1 MSTKL
6 FNCHGNNLLNHLKQ
20 KNIDIEVQQYPYLSK
35 QDIEKQSKI
44 QKEKKNVKQEEKT
57 KKNKNK
63 DPAEQLGM
71 EEVKV
76 NLLQSS
82 DYIYYAKFDDNK
94 MTSGY
99 YHKEQRKLSQRPL
112 WRTVLKFQ
120 DEQVFSLGKTK
131 KDSLEQAVDQIESKI
146 KKALSESEQCN
157 TDSE

>member
-35 QDIEKQSKI
+35 QDIETQSKI
-44 QKEKKNVKQEEKT
+44 QKEKDKKKDNVKQEEKS
-57 KKNKNK
+57 KKNKEK
-63 DPAEQLGM
+63 DPTVQLGM

-76 NLLQSS
+76 NLLESS

-99 YHKEQRKLSQRPL
+99 FHKEQRKLSQRPL

-120 DEQVFSLGKTK
+120 DKDVFSLGKTK
-131 KDSLEQAVDQIESKI
+131 KESLERAVDQVDSKI
-146 KKALSESEQCN
+146 KKVLSEKC
-157 TDSE
+157 TV